1 LIYVTKGKTHEVTLL
16 DHLPIESGA
25 IYLFARGY
33 WDFAR
38 LYRLHH
44 SLAFF
49 IIRAGMLP
57 TPVQSPVINNIIH
70 EPMNLLHNPHAI
82 ASIEYYTKSPPRIQ
96 SQTMSLK
103 RRRLLKTLRRICLP
117 LRTLNISIDYRN
129 AI

>member
-1 LIYVTKGKTHEVTLL
+1 LL

-25 IYLFARGY
+25 IYLFDRGY

-82 ASIEYYTKSPPRIQ
+82 ASIEYYTKSPPED
-96 SQTMSLK
+96 SEPDDEPEKETASEDPEK
-103 RRRLLKTLRRICLP
+103 NLP
-117 LRTLNISIDYRN
+117 PSSDIEYIY
-129 AI
+129 